1 LRKRPGKSVNEQK
14 GDKKMKTNKFA
25 LVLGVVL
32 TAILFAE
39 VAAHA
44 DELDQS
50 TKLTFSQPIQIPG
63 EVLPAGTYL
72 FKLGDTNTDYNL
84 VQIFNSDGTR
94 LYAALETIPT
104 ERPQTTDNTVV
115 TLAEPGDGMPDVL
128 LNWFYPGNT
137 DGHAFVYSKHE
148 EQELAEYPQQT
159 VVAKDIAKNTA
170 ESGD

>member
-1 LRKRPGKSVNEQK
+1 MRI
-14 GDKKMKTNKFA
+14 NKFA
-25 LVLGVVL
+25 LVLGVVI

-50 TKLTFSQPIQIPG
+50 TKITFSQPIQIPAG
-63 EVLPAGTYL
+63 VLPAGTYL
-72 FKLGDTNTDYNL
+72 FKLGDPNHDYNL

-94 LYAALETIPT
+94 LYAALQTIPT
-104 ERPQTTDNTVV
+104 ERRQATDNTAV
-115 TLAEPGDGMPDVL
+115 TLAEPGNGMPDVL

-137 DGHAFVYSKHE
+137 DGHAFVYSKNE
-148 EQELAEYPQQT
+148 EQQLAEYPQQT
-159 VVAKDIAKNTA
+159 IVATAIAKNTA